1 MVIGDNAFNGCNL
14 SYVEIPN
21 SVTTIGKQAFR
32 GCTNLS
38 YVEIGSGITSIGQYA
53 FYNCDKLDTYVF
65 HATTPPTL
73 NLWSLANLFNP
84 VKKVYVPCKTA
95 ISYKTA
101 PWWKNY
107 KNFSYIEPEAPVQMT
122 LYLNDSLRGEIQMEE
137 HDGHFITCSD
147 SMAILKATSNYGYH
161 FDRWSN
167 GSINNPD
174 TLYLQGDSCLT
185 AFFEKNVYA
194 IAALT
199 EDSVMGVVSGSDSID
214 YLDKVFLS
222 ATPNYGYHFQNWS
235 DGNTD
240 NPRQVQVL
248 QDSVFVAQFAKNVY
262 SVYLSVDSVNCGSTF
277 GGGLHYYLDQ
287 LTLEAM
293 PNYGYHF
300 TAWSDGDTTNPRTL
314 VLTQD
319 TAFTA
324 IFDKNIYAIDALTED
339 SVMGW
344 AAGSDS
350 VAYLDSV
357 TLTATANY
365 GYHFTK
371 WSDGNNDNPRTVQ
384 VKANKT
390 YTAQFAKNTYTIALS
405 VDTAIHGSTTG
416 NGSYLYLD
424 QLTLEATPNYGYH
437 FTAWSDGDTNNP
449 RTLILTQDTAFTA
462 LFDKNVYTIVT
473 ASNDTAMGYATGSGM
488 LEYLDTLTL
497 TANCTAE
504 HHHFVRWSD
513 GVTDAVRVL
522 TVERDSL
529 LTAIFAI
536 DTHSVVV
543 AANDE
548 SYGTVNGPTEAA
560 YGSTIVLTAEA
571 AEGYHFG
578 QWSDGTMEN
587 PYALTLTSD
596 TAVTALFTPDLY
608 PTLCMVGVQG
618 NRNVLQWE
626 RVEEPCTAYR
636 LYREGSVAGQYELM
650 AEVPTD
656 SATHYVD
663 SLSRPMTRSYRY
675 RISGVDPYGH
685 EGEQSA
691 EHKTM
696 HLTISQG
703 VGNQWNLVWTEY
715 EGAEYTTYVIYRG
728 TSMNDLQQID
738 VMPSG
743 GNTTYTDTEAPE
755 GEVYYQVGV
764 MMSNPCGGD
773 EPETVHA
780 TKGASISRSN
790 IATNGE
796 VGIGTVDESSVVV
809 RVENGQVVVEAAE
822 DQQVV
827 LYDMTG
833 RVLGKV
839 NESAGVPGFD
849 SACRFDVP
857 ASGTYLVKVGNY
869 PARRV
874 VVVR

>member
-1 MVIGDNAFNGCNL
+1 
-14 SYVEIPN
+14 
-21 SVTTIGKQAFR
+21 
-32 GCTNLS
+32 
-38 YVEIGSGITSIGQYA
+38 
-53 FYNCDKLDTYVF
+53 
-65 HATTPPTL
+65 
-73 NLWSLANLFNP
+73 
-84 VKKVYVPCKTA
+84 
-95 ISYKTA
+95 
-101 PWWKNY
+101 
-107 KNFSYIEPEAPVQMT
+107 
-122 LYLNDSLRGEIQMEE
+122 MEE

-437 FTAWSDGDTNNP
+437 FATWDDGTTDNP
-449 RTLILTQDTAFTA
+449 RTLTLERDTALTA
-462 LFDKNVYTIVT
+462 IFDNNMYTITT
-473 ASNDTAMGYATGSGM
+473 ASNDTSLGYTTGGGT
-488 LEYLDTLTL
+488 LEYLDTLTV
-497 TANCTAE
+497 TATCTAE

-513 GVTDAVRVL
+513 GVMEPVRL
-522 TVERDSL
+522 ITVERDSL
-529 LTAIFAI
+529 LTAFFAI
-536 DTHSVVV
+536 DTHSVTLL
-543 AANDE
+543 ANNE
-548 SYGTVNGPTEAA
+548 TYGSVSASAQIP
-560 YGSTIVLTAEA
+560 YGSTATVEATAE
-571 AEGYHFG
+571 EGYHFG
-578 QWSDGTMEN
+578 QWSNGIMEN
-587 PYALTLTSD
+587 PYTMTVISD
-596 TAVTALFTPDLY
+596 TILTAIFTPDVT
-608 PTLCMVGVQG
+608 PELCMVGVEQ
-618 NRNVLQWE
+618 NRNVLMW
-626 RVEEPCTAYR
+626 
-636 LYREGSVAGQYELM
+636 
-650 AEVPTD
+650 
-656 SATHYVD
+656 
-663 SLSRPMTRSYRY
+663 
-675 RISGVDPYGH
+675 
-685 EGEQSA
+685 
-691 EHKTM
+691 
-696 HLTISQG
+696 
-703 VGNQWNLVWTEY
+703 
-715 EGAEYTTYVIYRG
+715 
-728 TSMNDLQQID
+728 
-738 VMPSG
+738 MPI
-743 GNTTYTDTEAPE
+743 EAP
-755 GEVYYQVGV
+755 
-764 MMSNPCGGD
+764 
-773 EPETVHA
+773 
-780 TKGASISRSN
+780 
-790 IATNGE
+790 
-796 VGIGTVDESSVVV
+796 
-809 RVENGQVVVEAAE
+809 
-822 DQQVV
+822 
-827 LYDMTG
+827 
-833 RVLGKV
+833 
-839 NESAGVPGFD
+839 
-849 SACRFDVP
+849 
-857 ASGTYLVKVGNY
+857 
-869 PARRV
+869 
-874 VVVR
+874 